1 MEKYHL
7 GKFAGLT
14 KDNEYLFIRCVN
26 RFMQDYKR
34 VLWKAK
40 TFIKNSSIDL
50 KQGRLMSKLEYFPPI
65 DAIEVKQ
72 DEYTFHIFPMNS
84 DNLLRIAYT
93 SPRNQNRKS
102 GIQRGLDKNRLKEIG
117 EYYQSVKEPG
127 ILPNAI
133 IVSLSKDSFFKDGK
147 INIAIREQGE
157 AFILDG
163 QHRVFGFLPEYA
175 KGKSMDLVVSAFINL
190 KDEMKAYIFRTIN
203 MKQRKINP
211 SLVYD
216 LIPMLRKEWVQFED
230 ARAKFFVDYLNNTDG
245 SPWYDGIAMLG
256 GRERPITQASFIT
269 RLKSL
274 LKKGNIFEN
283 QEENEFFEEAI
294 QINLLT
300 EYFRAIKE
308 TFPKAWNNRNYI
320 LCKDAGVAAIL
331 NLLKPIADDIKKKG
345 KKLTDDKGLLLSKKD
360 FTPYLTKIAGFSFR
374 GTDIGDEYLGEAGI
388 KKLTKE
394 LHQKLFG

>member
-1 MEKYHL
+1 MP
-7 GKFAGLT
+7 
-14 KDNEYLFIRCVN
+14 R
-26 RFMQDYKR
+26 
-34 VLWKAK
+34 
-40 TFIKNSSIDL
+40 
-50 KQGRLMSKLEYFPPI
+50 LEYFPPI
-65 DAIEVKQ
+65 DAIEVEQ
-72 DEYTFHIFPMNS
+72 GEYTFYIFPMNS
-84 DNLLRIAYT
+84 NKLLRIAYT

-117 EYYQSVKEPG
+117 EYYQSAREPG

-147 INIAIREQGE
+147 INIPIREQGE

-163 QHRVFGFLPEYA
+163 QHRLFGFLPEYA

-190 KDEMKAYIFRTIN
+190 KNQMKAYIFRTIN

-216 LIPMLRKEWVQFED
+216 LIPMLRKEWVLFED
-230 ARAKFFVDYLNNTDG
+230 DRAKSFVDYLNNTDG
-245 SPWYDGIAMLG
+245 SPWNDGVAMLG

-283 QEENEFFEEAI
+283 REENEFFEEAI
-294 QINLLT
+294 QINLLM

-308 TFPKAWNNRNYI
+308 TFPQGWNNRNYI
-320 LCKDAGVAAIL
+320 LCKDAGVAAML
-331 NLLKPIADDIKKKG
+331 SLLKPIVDDIKRKG
-345 KKLTDDKGLLLSKKD
+345 KKPTDDKGLLLNSKD
-360 FTPYLTKIAGFSFR
+360 FVPYLTKISNFSFK
-374 GTDIGDEYLGEAGI
+374 GEDIGDEYLGEAGI
-388 KKLTKE
+388 KKLAKE
-394 LHQKLFG
+394 LHQKVLG

>member
-1 MEKYHL
+1 MP
-7 GKFAGLT
+7 
-14 KDNEYLFIRCVN
+14 
-26 RFMQDYKR
+26 
-34 VLWKAK
+34 
-40 TFIKNSSIDL
+40 
-50 KQGRLMSKLEYFPPI
+50 KLEYFPPI
-65 DAIEVKQ
+65 DAIEVEQ
-72 DEYTFHIFPMNS
+72 GEYTFYIFPMNS
-84 DNLLRIAYT
+84 NDLLRIAYT

-102 GIQRGLDKNRLKEIG
+102 GIQRSLDKNRLKEIG
-117 EYYQSVKEPG
+117 KYYQSTHEPG

-147 INIAIREQGE
+147 INIPVREQGE

-163 QHRVFGFLPEYA
+163 QHRLFGFLPEYA
-175 KGKSMDLVVSAFINL
+175 NGTSMDLVVSAFVNL

-230 ARAKFFVDYLNNTDG
+230 VRAKFFLDYLNNTED

-256 GRERPITQASFIT
+256 GRERPITQASFMT

-274 LKKGNIFEN
+274 FKKGEIFEN

-308 TFPKAWNNRNYI
+308 TFPQGWNNRNYI
-320 LCKDAGVAAIL
+320 LCKDAGVDAML
-331 NLLKPIADDIKKKG
+331 SLLKPIVDDMKRKG
-345 KKLTDDKGLLLSKKD
+345 KKPTDDKGLLLNRKD
-360 FTPYLTKIAGFSFR
+360 FLPYLAKISSFSFK
-374 GTDIGDEYLGEAGI
+374 GADIGDEFLGEAGI
-388 KKLTKE
+388 KKLGKV
-394 LHQKLFG
+394 LHQKVFG